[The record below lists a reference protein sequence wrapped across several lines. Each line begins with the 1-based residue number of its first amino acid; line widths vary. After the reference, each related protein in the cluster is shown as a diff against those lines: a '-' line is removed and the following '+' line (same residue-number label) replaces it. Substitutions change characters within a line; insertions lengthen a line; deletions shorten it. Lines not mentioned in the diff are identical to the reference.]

1 MKKNCMTQNNSF
13 GQSIKHEYIVYGL
26 TLIFVKNGFMLLKNQ
41 MKKGL
46 RWELP
51 STFFILKTV
60 LAVYLLTSLTSCIT
74 YKDIVNFQDG
84 QDLKDGKLDSIVN
97 FTKWTVQPED
107 ILQVNV
113 YSSNIA
119 EASRF
124 NVMDI
129 RTNMQMQQAGGG
141 NTEPIGYRVT
151 TDGYIDMPVI
161 GRVKAAGLTLEQI
174 KIQVEEKV
182 NATRYLPDVNV
193 QVLFMSFRITI
204 LGEVNAPRSYI
215 IRTEQMNILEAI
227 GMAGDLTLFSNRKNI
242 LIVREKGGVRSYGR
256 VDVTSRDLFQSP
268 YFYLQPNDVVY
279 IQPHKAKIMAAP
291 DPASRYLSTV
301 VGVISLFTLIFSLTK

>member
-1 MKKNCMTQNNSF
+1 MF
-13 GQSIKHEYIVYGL
+13 
-26 TLIFVKNGFMLLKNQ
+26 LKNQ
-41 MKKGL
+41 SEKGL
-46 RWELP
+46 KWAHL
-51 STFFILKTV
+51 SKLSV
-60 LAVYLLTSLTSCIT
+60 LNIFLAAYLATSLTSCIT

-107 ILQVNV
+107 ILQINV

-119 EASRF
+119 EAGRF
-124 NVMDI
+124 NLMDI

-161 GRVKAAGLTLEQI
+161 GIVKAAGLTLEQI
-174 KIQVEEKV
+174 KKLVEDKV
-182 NATRYLPDVNV
+182 NETRYLPDVNV

-204 LGEVNAPRSYI
+204 LGEVNVPRSYI
-215 IRTEQMNILEAI
+215 IRTEKMNILEAI
-227 GMAGDLTLFSNRKNI
+227 GMAGDLTLFSNRRNI
-242 LIVREKGGVRSYGR
+242 LIIREKGGIRSYGR

-279 IQPHKAKIMAAP
+279 VQPNTAKIMAAP